1 MDKYKQMRAK
11 DLDLVILNARM
22 ERSKADRF
30 RKILRVNDI
39 SLQAILNTWVD
50 EFLANT
56 PVNEWGIIVEEGR
69 LIK

>member
-56 PVNEWGIIVEEGR
+56 PVNEWGIIVEQGR
-69 LIK
+69 DN